1 MVIFRERNLVGGGR
15 LVFDR
20 KSSATWYLVCTAI
33 KKTNHRTHK
42 TCTGINETKKTKLS
56 RSLGPSPWPEVIF
69 YLLFFWGL
77 SRSCNIKKNPGNFTM
92 CRPTTLARCSE
103 FFLLVQV
110 GWAFF
115 VFFLFVQVLWRSC
128 VLFSVPVLHGAA
140 INHVG
145 DNRTANVHRTPSNIY
160 NQWGPILIAKLTFSR
175 PLPIDYFAAQFAL
188 YDLVW

>member
-1 MVIFRERNLVGGGR
+1 MGGWF
-15 LVFDR
+15 LIENHQQHC
-20 KSSATWYLVCTAI
+20 TWYAQQS

-77 SRSCNIKKNPGNFTM
+77 SRSCNIKKTPEISQCVGPQPWLDVQSFFYL
-92 CRPTTLARCSE
+92 CRLGGHFLFFCVFAGFVKIKF
-103 FFLLVQV
+103 FFLR
-110 GWAFF
+110 A
-115 VFFLFVQVLWRSC
+115 
-128 VLFSVPVLHGAA
+128 GAA